1 MNRFAQRSAEI
12 EIMDDLDC
20 QGPVVDQT
28 LRELEF
34 INRWLGGNAVTLQG
48 VQQLIRDHSGKISIA
63 DLGCG
68 GGDMLKLIAE
78 FGRRKGIPMQLTGI
92 DANPHIIAF
101 ARSNCAAYPE
111 IQFETVDI
119 FSAEFASRSFDLVTG
134 TLFYHHF
141 PSEQLVVFFSQLSR
155 QVRIGFVFNDIHR
168 HWLAYHSIR
177 LLTRLFSKSGMVQF
191 DAPLSVVRAFRK
203 SELQSIFHQAGVVV
217 ELRWKWAFR
226 WQGLYR
232 VGS

>member
-48 VQQLIRDHSGKISIA
+48 VQQLIHDHSGKISIA

-92 DANPHIIAF
+92 DANPHA
-101 ARSNCAAYPE
+101 AAVVLDLLRSN
-111 IQFETVDI
+111 
-119 FSAEFASRSFDLVTG
+119 
-134 TLFYHHF
+134 
-141 PSEQLVVFFSQLSR
+141 
-155 QVRIGFVFNDIHR
+155 
-168 HWLAYHSIR
+168 
-177 LLTRLFSKSGMVQF
+177 
-191 DAPLSVVRAFRK
+191 
-203 SELQSIFHQAGVVV
+203 
-217 ELRWKWAFR
+217 
-226 WQGLYR
+226 
-232 VGS
+232 